1 METIIEQIKLLDPF
15 WVYMALI
22 SIAYI
27 ENIFPPFPSDVL
39 VVAAGSLIVL
49 GKVHFIL
56 ALLLVSVGSTL
67 GFMTMYQIGKWI
79 DITIVEQGKIKF
91 ISIDQIHTVEQ
102 WFRRY
107 GYGVVIANRFLAGT
121 RAVVSFF
128 AGMANLP
135 YTPTIILSFLSSML
149 WNIILLYAGYK
160 LGSHWRDILDYLE
173 TYGTVVTIIVVGSC
187 VAYVLYQL
195 VKRRIVNRRQGYG
208 RTTNKTH

>member
-1 METIIEQIKLLDPF
+1 MEYLVEQIKLLDPF
-15 WVYMALI
+15 WVYLALI

-49 GKVHFIL
+49 GKIHFLL
-56 ALLLVSVGSTL
+56 ALLLVSTGSTL
-67 GFMTMYQIGKWI
+67 GFMTMYQIGKWV
-79 DITIVEQGKIKF
+79 DIRIIEQGKIKF
-91 ISIDQIHTVEQ
+91 LSIEKIHAVEQ

-128 AGMANLP
+128 TGMANLP
-135 YTPTIILSFLSSML
+135 YIPTILLSFLSSLL

-160 LGSHWRDILDYLE
+160 LGVHWRDILHYLE
-173 TYGTVVTIIVVGSC
+173 TYGTVVTVTVVGSFII
-187 VAYVLYQL
+187 YLLYQI
-195 VKRRIVNRRQGYG
+195 VKRRNQNRR
-208 RTTNKTH
+208 